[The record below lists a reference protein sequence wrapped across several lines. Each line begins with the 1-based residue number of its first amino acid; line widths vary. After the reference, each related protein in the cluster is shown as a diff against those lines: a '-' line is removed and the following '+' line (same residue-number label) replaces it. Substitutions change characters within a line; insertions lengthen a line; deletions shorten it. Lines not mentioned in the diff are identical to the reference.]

1 MYGHQFLYV
10 NFRGLVAETANL
22 VGTET
27 ANLVVTETVVLVVAD
42 PEIWW

>member
-1 MYGHQFLYV
+1 VYGHQFLYV
-10 NFRGLVAETANL
+10 NFRGLVA
-22 VGTET
+22 ET